1 MARQGV
7 QRAAGAAR
15 EHSRRVAVASAR
27 HPLMADVVAVDPL
40 TVTPHGV
47 DARLV
52 EDDSLTLS
60 QWVRFYDVQHTID
73 VGDTVIVQR
82 LGDDEWVAV
91 DVIADKDLA

>member
-1 MARQGV
+1 MARPGV
-7 QRAAGAAR
+7 RRAVEAAR
-15 EHSRRVAVASAR
+15 EHSRRVTVANVR
-27 HPLMADVVAVDPL
+27 HPLMADVVTVSPL

-52 EDDSLTLS
+52 EGDSLVLS
-60 QWVRFYDVQHTID
+60 QWVRYYDVLHTID

-91 DVIADKDLA
+91 DVIADKDL